1 MTSEV
6 VTSEV
11 PGNTKAGTSKCIKAR
26 AFQFT
31 LNQVEKYQELL
42 NDLKSL
48 KTMDYLISC
57 FEEAPTTG
65 HEHIHIYAHFN
76 QQYKLSKKLMSHGAH
91 IEICKGSPKQNIDYV
106 KKNGKILDEI
116 GEMPHQGMKSIKE
129 LREMP
134 RDEVPPN
141 LVRIYDDE
149 QAKKRREE
157 SFKTMLSEIKQNELQ
172 SPEVIY
178 FTGEPGVGKTY
189 SAYAYALTKFNENDI
204 GKVSFNNGFAD
215 FINPTAKCL
224 ICEEFRPADLKASKL
239 LEFLDKYGA
248 SINVKGGFE
257 YVRPKCIILAS
268 VFTPESLYLDDEK
281 NKQFT
286 RRITK
291 EFRLEKDVTEI
302 VK

>member
-1 MTSEV
+1 MTPEV
-6 VTSEV
+6 VTPEV
-11 PGNTKAGTSKCIKAR
+11 PGNTKAGTTGAIKAR

-31 LNQVEKYQELL
+31 LNQVEKYPEIL

-48 KTMDYLISC
+48 KSMDYLISC
-57 FEEAPTTG
+57 LEEAPTTG
-65 HEHIHIYAHFN
+65 HKHIHIYAHFKDK
-76 QQYKLSKKLMSHGAH
+76 YKLSKKLMSHGAH

-116 GEMPHQGMKSIKE
+116 GEIPHQGMKTIKE
-129 LREMP
+129 LREME
-134 RDEVPPN
+134 RDEVPAN
-141 LVRIYDDE
+141 LRRVYDDE
-149 QAKKRREE
+149 IAKQRREE
-157 SFKTMLSEIKQNELQ
+157 SFKRMLSEIKQNDLQ
-172 SPEVIY
+172 APEVIY

-189 SAYAYALTKFNENDI
+189 SAYSYALTKFNEEDI

-286 RRITK
+286 RRITR
-291 EFRLEKDVTEI
+291 EFRLEKDRTVI

>member
-1 MTSEV
+1 MTTEV
-6 VTSEV
+6 MTTEVTGNTNAVTSA
-11 PGNTKAGTSKCIKAR
+11 KIQAR

-31 LNQVEKYQELL
+31 LNQVEKYPDLL
-42 NDLKSL
+42 NDLKQL
-48 KTMDYLISC
+48 KSMDYLISC
-57 FEEAPTTG
+57 LEEAPTTG
-65 HEHIHIYAHFN
+65 HKHIHMYVHFEKP
-76 QQYKLSKKLMSHGAH
+76 YRLSKKIMSHGAH
-91 IEICKGSPKQNIDYV
+91 IEVCKGSPKQNIDYV
-106 KKNGKILDEI
+106 KKDGKILDEI
-116 GEMPHQGMKSIKE
+116 GEMPHQGTKSIKE
-129 LREMP
+129 LREMN
-134 RDEVPPN
+134 RDEVPAN
-141 LVRIYDDE
+141 LSRIYDNE
-149 QAKKRREE
+149 ITKQRREE
-157 SFKTMLSEIKQNELQ
+157 SFKRMLSEIKQNDLQ
-172 SPEVIY
+172 APEVIY

-189 SAYAYALTKFNENDI
+189 SAYSYALTKFNEEDI

-268 VFTPESLYLDDEK
+268 VFSPESLYMDDEK

-291 EFRLEKDVTEI
+291 EFRIESDRTVI

>member
-1 MTSEV
+1 MTTEV
-6 VTSEV
+6 MTTEVT
-11 PGNTKAGTSKCIKAR
+11 GNTKAVTSAKIQAR

-31 LNQVEKYQELL
+31 LNQVEKYPELL
-42 NDLKSL
+42 NDLKQL
-48 KTMDYLISC
+48 KSCDYIISGL
-57 FEEAPTTG
+57 EEAPTTG
-65 HEHIHIYAHFN
+65 HKHIHMYVHFEKP
-76 QQYKLSKKLMSHGAH
+76 YRLSKKIMSHGAH
-91 IEICKGSPKQNIDYV
+91 IEVCKGSPKQNIDYV
-106 KKNGKILDEI
+106 KKDGKILDEI
-116 GEMPHQGMKSIKE
+116 GEMPHQGTKSIKE
-129 LREMP
+129 LREMS
-134 RDEVPPN
+134 RDEVPAN
-141 LVRIYDDE
+141 LSRIYDDE
-149 QAKKRREE
+149 IAKQRREE
-157 SFKTMLSEIKQNELQ
+157 SFKRMLSEIKQNDLQ
-172 SPEVIY
+172 APEVIY

-189 SAYAYALTKFNENDI
+189 SAYSYALTKFNEEDI

-224 ICEEFRPADLKASKL
+224 ICEEFRPTDLKASKL

-291 EFRLEKDVTEI
+291 EFRLEKDVTII